1 MPSMTSMPCFFLS
14 FWVTRFCIAISGA
27 FVDASCKF
35 DGQSNT
41 KGCSL
46 KNESNTDEVVQL
58 QLKAARPTENEGCV
72 RVGRAGK
79 CPCVESPLYE
89 DKCAACMC
97 GKGSTMWCNTAC
109 DPTGDTEA
117 ERRSSCCQPFKKL
130 GEPCGQNWEC
140 GLTRETY
147 CYGGVCS
154 FIIVHGRT

>member
-35 DGQSNT
+35 DGESNT

-46 KNESNTDEVVQL
+46 KNESNKDGVVQL
-58 QLKAARPTENEGCV
+58 QLKAARPTKNEKCVAFGPGCD
-72 RVGRAGK
+72 
-79 CPCVESPLYE
+79 CVESPLYE

-97 GKGSTMWCNTAC
+97 FEGSTMWCNTAC

-117 ERRSSCCQPFKKL
+117 ERRSSCCQPFKKA
-130 GEPCGQNWEC
+130 GETCGQHWEC
-140 GLTRETY
+140 GSNGLWCKGESCRPE
-147 CYGGVCS
+147 
-154 FIIVHGRT
+154 